1 MRKNQKQQNKYEK
14 SVSSWYVH
22 DYRQKYKQFQLWVIW
37 QAGGMMPKTTWSF
50 SALGTDIRRVWQA
63 DIKHLLS
70 DVHLADAIKTVRP
83 GCTAGVSIPTT
94 T

>member
-1 MRKNQKQQNKYEK
+1 
-14 SVSSWYVH
+14 
-22 DYRQKYKQFQLWVIW
+22 
-37 QAGGMMPKTTWSF
+37 MMPKTTWSF
-50 SALGTDIRRVWQA
+50 SALGTDIRRFWQA

-70 DVHLADAIKTVRP
+70 DVHLADTIKTVRP